1 MTRRGVK
8 FFGWAGVVLGGV
20 IGLTLLFLGCARRE
34 AVPASAAGAADTA
47 ARKPE
52 LVLRFALQPN
62 PANKVW
68 EAASLVR
75 RELEERSGGRIRVQ
89 FYDSGVIGDEGA
101 LLMNCYLGILELVQ
115 VTSSVVTTLDP
126 AFSLLDLPYLFAD
139 EAHHQRVL
147 HGAVGRELLDGLRRH
162 RLQGLAFYSC
172 GFRNLFN
179 ARGVA
184 VTGPADL
191 RGMKIRVMEAPVMIR
206 AINAMGGSATPLAAG
221 ELFQA
226 LRTGVVDAAENNAT
240 VFVSEKFCEAGA
252 RNFSLTE
259 HFGNQHVLVANRDWL
274 ERLAREHPDLHAIVR
289 EAPARIQAEYT
300 RRWEAGITAS
310 LAAITAAGVA
320 INPVPDKGAFVAQV
334 RPVWED
340 FLRRHPEVDP
350 GLLARIRAEGGGP

>member
-1 MTRRGVK
+1 MRLG
-8 FFGWAGVVLGGV
+8 GWAAVALAGFA
-20 IGLTLLFLGCARRE
+20 LLVAGCARRDG
-34 AVPASAAGAADTA
+34 APVGATGAAGASVAP
-47 ARKPE
+47 AREPE

-68 EAASLVR
+68 DAASLVR
-75 RELEERSGGRIRVQ
+75 RELEERSGGRLQVR

-101 LLMNCYLGILELVQ
+101 LLMNCYLGIFELVQ

-126 AFSLLDLPYLFAD
+126 AFSLLDLPYLFVD
-139 EAHHQRVL
+139 EEHHRRVL
-147 HGAVGRELLDGLRRH
+147 HGPIGRELLDGLRRH
-162 RLQGLAFYSC
+162 RLQGLGFYSC

-206 AINAMGGSATPLAAG
+206 AVNAMGGSATPLAAG

-240 VFVSEKFCEAGA
+240 VFVAEKFFEAGA

-259 HFGNQHVLVANRDWL
+259 HFANQHVLVANRGWL
-274 ERLAREHPDLHAIVR
+274 DRVAREHPDLHAIIR
-289 EAPARIQAEYT
+289 EAPARIMEEYD
-300 RRWEAGITAS
+300 RRWNAGITAS
-310 LAAITAAGVA
+310 LAAIEAAGVTL
-320 INPVPDKGAFVAQV
+320 NRVPDKRAFVARV
-334 RPVWED
+334 RPLWDD
-340 FLRRHPEVDP
+340 FLRRQPAVAP
-350 GLLARIRAEGGGP
+350 ALLARIQAEGGGP